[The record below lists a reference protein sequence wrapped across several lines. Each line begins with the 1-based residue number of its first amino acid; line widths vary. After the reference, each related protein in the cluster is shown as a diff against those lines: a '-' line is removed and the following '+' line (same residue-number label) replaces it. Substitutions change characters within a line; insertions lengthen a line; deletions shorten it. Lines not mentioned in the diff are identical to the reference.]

1 MVFKNSKVYDVLKWI
16 CLTVV
21 PALNIL
27 ITALCALYGWGWGN
41 IVIGTIDAIAVFVG
55 SILGFGANKYK
66 RLKNAQSE
74 ELEG

>member
-16 CLTVV
+16 CLIVV

-27 ITALCALYGWGWGN
+27 ITTLCALYGWTWGG
-41 IVIGTIDAIAVFVG
+41 IVNGTIDAIAVFVG

-66 RLKNAQSE
+66 KLQDAQLE
-74 ELEG
+74 EE

>member
-1 MVFKNSKVYDVLKWI
+1 MVFKNSKVYDVLKWV

-27 ITALCALYGWGWGN
+27 ITALCALYGWSWGN